1 MYGFLKV
8 LLSKSLKKW
17 TNTGPGHVSS
27 LGPVQFS
34 LDPEDFSPVQ
44 PGTPGTLGYHDTFSN
59 AGLWKSG
66 K

>member
-1 MYGFLKV
+1 MYVFLKV

-27 LGPVQFS
+27 LGPVQLG
-34 LDPEDFSPVQ
+34 LDPEDFSQVQ
-44 PGTPGTLGYHDTFSN
+44 PSTPGTLGYHDTFSN
-59 AGLWKSG
+59 GGLWKLG